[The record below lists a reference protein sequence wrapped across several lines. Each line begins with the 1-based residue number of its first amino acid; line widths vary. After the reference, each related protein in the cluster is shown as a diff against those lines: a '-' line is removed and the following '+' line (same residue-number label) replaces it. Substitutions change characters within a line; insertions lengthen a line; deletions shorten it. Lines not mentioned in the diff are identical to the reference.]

1 MSSKFE
7 KLNNTFNITPTEV
20 EVDSIQVSVGVDK
33 EKPDRL
39 AKSDVER
46 DYEYTRGN
54 LYSIIEK
61 GQEAINGILE
71 LAQESEM
78 PRAYEVA
85 GQLIKSVS
93 DATDKL
99 MDLQKKLK
107 DVNEEQ
113 QSKGPNTVN
122 NALFV
127 GSTAELQKLLKSGLK
142 DNSK

>member
-61 GQEAINGILE
+61 GQEAINGILDVAE
-71 LAQESEM
+71 QSDM
-78 PRAYEVA
+78 PRAYE
-85 GQLIKSVS
+85 KSGVFICVVS
-93 DATDKL
+93 VATD
-99 MDLQKKLK
+99 
-107 DVNEEQ
+107 E
-113 QSKGPNTVN
+113 
-122 NALFV
+122 FV
-127 GSTAELQKLLKSGLK
+127 GSGREPGAGSNEPNSQAVGL
-142 DNSK
+142 